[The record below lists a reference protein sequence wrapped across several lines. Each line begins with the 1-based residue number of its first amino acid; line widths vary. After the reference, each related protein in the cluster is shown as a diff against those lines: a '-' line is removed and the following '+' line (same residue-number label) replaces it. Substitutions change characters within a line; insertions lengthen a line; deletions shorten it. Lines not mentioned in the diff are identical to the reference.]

1 MISFGQIDILMSD
14 IRSNIFAHRKDFDDG
29 SLSINQLNTDPIIQ
43 FETWLGEALE
53 EKVQE
58 PYAFC
63 LSTISADGSPSARI
77 VYLREVLDEG
87 LVFYTNYE
95 SAKGKEIAG
104 HKQASYTFFWNEL
117 HRQVRVKGILR
128 KVDSQRSDRYFDS
141 RPRASQIGAWASDQS
156 SPLHSREELQS
167 RLADCEEKYKGKEIP
182 RPPHWGGYVLIP
194 SEWEFW
200 KGRSSRLHDRF
211 QYRFIGDSWKIERLN
226 P

>member
-1 MISFGQIDILMSD
+1 MGQSDLIMSD
-14 IRSNIFAHRKDFDDG
+14 IRSSIFGHRKDFDDD
-29 SLSINQLNTDPIIQ
+29 SLSIEQLNTNPITQ
-43 FETWLGEALE
+43 FEKWLGEALE
-53 EKVQE
+53 AKVQE

-63 LSTISADGSPSARI
+63 LSTIASDGGPSARI

-95 SAKGKEIAG
+95 SSKGKHIASQD
-104 HKQASYTFFWNEL
+104 QASYTFFWNEL
-117 HRQVRVKGILR
+117 HRQVRVRGVLR
-128 KVDSQRSDRYFDS
+128 KVDAERSGRYFHS

-156 SPLHSREELQS
+156 SPLQSRETLQI
-167 RLADCEEKYKGKEIP
+167 RLAALETKYEGKEIP

-211 QYRFIGDSWKIERLN
+211 QYRSAGDDWTIERLN